1 MALMPPAPPPGKETT
16 TIDPTWINA
25 ASSVLGAALAPAPT
39 GPSRSDTGGLFD
51 FGAPF
56 IVTTGAGS
64 ASLQPASSP
73 AWWLL
78 LVAAFGVTLWKLAK
92 KSS

>member
-1 MALMPPAPPPGKETT
+1 MPPAPPPPGKETT

-25 ASSVLGAALAPAPT
+25 ASSVIGAALTPAPA

-56 IVTTGAGS
+56 IVTTGPGG
-64 ASLQPASSP
+64 ASLQPLSSA

-78 LVAAFGVTLWKLAK
+78 VAAAVGFTLWKLAR